1 MISMERDVARNVRRP
16 VIKMACAAAVV
27 LGCAATGWTQTS
39 FQSSGQTAV
48 FTLTPGAKAG
58 PEAVLHGVVVRPAK
72 GNSVTIGLVKGGI
85 VVTFPTLRH
94 GLGDITIYDMSG
106 RQAFRQHGFAGASLR
121 LDARRFAPGMYNVI
135 VRIDG
140 QKYSRRIAVSR

>member
-1 MISMERDVARNVRRP
+1 MIRTKREAACIGRRRTTT
-16 VIKMACAAAVV
+16 MACAVAVV
-27 LGCAATGWTQTS
+27 LGCTVPGWSQTN

-58 PEAVLHGVVVRPAK
+58 PEAVLRGVAARASK
-72 GNSVTIGLVKGGI
+72 ANGVTIAVVKGGI
-85 VVTFPTLRH
+85 VVTLPSLRH
-94 GLGDITIYDMSG
+94 GLGDITLYDMTG
-106 RQAFRQHGFAGASLR
+106 RQAYRQRGFAGASLR
-121 LDARRFAPGMYNVI
+121 MDARRFAPGMYNVI